1 MTAILQYLLN
11 LPKGQFKAEPGK
23 DDANMK
29 ELLNFLKDQELVQQ
43 YAAKEGVSQERIDAF
58 RQLIENQ
65 FVADVPNGVFKA
77 DNEEQHQA
85 LLGNLKH
92 MQELGILKPLA
103 SKADQAGETPATQPV
118 PAQTIVHVVNAPAQ
132 QLSVQDVLGRD
143 NELAK
148 MEEIK
153 SLYPMGLALTFSEAN
168 QLYIKY
174 SFDDRVEN
182 EKTKRDYTSR
192 MNKIIEVCGN
202 RYLHQLEPDDVV
214 QIELEMLETP
224 SPKQEKRS
232 SRSNWS
238 TKKTDQIPELKTL
251 ARSTVSERLR
261 HLKAVYSMMIKKRRY
276 RGENPV
282 EYWEALVSSQERK
295 NRAAKTIRSVERV
308 EVIFNG
314 DYYAQ
319 FREKAPNMYLLLMT
333 AIVTGMRASSIA
345 RLREED
351 LMISVGGTPMIDV
364 TRDKTV
370 AGVRQVPLP
379 RPLFEALKEYLK
391 QNKNMGFTADLD
403 DNYSSA
409 ISKANQRFKKLFG
422 GESAEQLNAHEMRR
436 SFNEYLKKKGVQLDV
451 RSAVMGHKQREVNV
465 VSYTTGFSVD
475 ESAEVISTIQ
485 EDLLQLMKFRW
496 P

>member
-1 MTAILQYLLN
+1 
-11 LPKGQFKAEPGK
+11 
-23 DDANMK
+23 
-29 ELLNFLKDQELVQQ
+29 
-43 YAAKEGVSQERIDAF
+43 
-58 RQLIENQ
+58 
-65 FVADVPNGVFKA
+65 
-77 DNEEQHQA
+77 
-85 LLGNLKH
+85 
-92 MQELGILKPLA
+92 
-103 SKADQAGETPATQPV
+103 
-118 PAQTIVHVVNAPAQ
+118 
-132 QLSVQDVLGRD
+132 
-143 NELAK
+143 
-148 MEEIK
+148 
-153 SLYPMGLALTFSEAN
+153 
-168 QLYIKY
+168 
-174 SFDDRVEN
+174 
-182 EKTKRDYTSR
+182 
-192 MNKIIEVCGN
+192 
-202 RYLHQLEPDDVV
+202 
-214 QIELEMLETP
+214 
-224 SPKQEKRS
+224 
-232 SRSNWS
+232 
-238 TKKTDQIPELKTL
+238 
-251 ARSTVSERLR
+251 
-261 HLKAVYSMMIKKRRY
+261 
-276 RGENPV
+276 
-282 EYWEALVSSQERK
+282 
-295 NRAAKTIRSVERV
+295 
-308 EVIFNG
+308 
-314 DYYAQ
+314 
-319 FREKAPNMYLLLMT
+319 MYLLLMT

>member
-118 PAQTIVHVVNAPAQ
+118 PAQTIVHVVNASSE
-132 QLSVQDVLGRD
+132 QLSAQDVLGRD

-182 EKTKRDYTSR
+182 EKTKRD
-192 MNKIIEVCGN
+192 
-202 RYLHQLEPDDVV
+202 
-214 QIELEMLETP
+214 
-224 SPKQEKRS
+224 
-232 SRSNWS
+232 
-238 TKKTDQIPELKTL
+238 
-251 ARSTVSERLR
+251 
-261 HLKAVYSMMIKKRRY
+261 
-276 RGENPV
+276 
-282 EYWEALVSSQERK
+282 
-295 NRAAKTIRSVERV
+295 
-308 EVIFNG
+308 
-314 DYYAQ
+314 
-319 FREKAPNMYLLLMT
+319 
-333 AIVTGMRASSIA
+333 
-345 RLREED
+345 
-351 LMISVGGTPMIDV
+351 
-364 TRDKTV
+364 
-370 AGVRQVPLP
+370 
-379 RPLFEALKEYLK
+379 
-391 QNKNMGFTADLD
+391 
-403 DNYSSA
+403 
-409 ISKANQRFKKLFG
+409 
-422 GESAEQLNAHEMRR
+422 
-436 SFNEYLKKKGVQLDV
+436 
-451 RSAVMGHKQREVNV
+451 
-465 VSYTTGFSVD
+465 
-475 ESAEVISTIQ
+475 
-485 EDLLQLMKFRW
+485 
-496 P
+496 